1 MTVEIF
7 KTNVKNKKVAKHLLK
22 MLHSR
27 LPACYFNFDL
37 DDCDRILRAQTESY
51 SIEINC
57 IIEIV
62 REHSIEICLLED

>member
-1 MTVEIF
+1 MVEIF
-7 KTNVKNKKVAKHLLK
+7 KTNVKNKKVAKQLLK
-22 MLHSR
+22 MLHSQ
-27 LPACYFNFDL
+27 LPACCFNFDL
-37 DDCDRILRAQTESY
+37 DDCDRILRAQSENY